1 METYKIILAVVAILL
16 ILIVKYIRINNYK
29 EVIRI
34 SEIENSLKDEKIQDL
49 ERNLREIS
57 KELRNVNTE
66 LHDAHRTI
74 NSNNLN
80 KLTQ

>member
-1 METYKIILAVVAILL
+1 METFKIILAVVAILL

-34 SEIENSLKDEKIQDL
+34 SEIENRLKDEKIQDL

-57 KELRNVNTE
+57 KELRKVNTE
-66 LHDAHRTI
+66 LHDAHRII
-74 NSNNLN
+74 NSNNLKN
-80 KLTQ
+80 

>member
-16 ILIVKYIRINNYK
+16 ILIVKYIRINHYK

-57 KELRNVNTE
+57 KELRKVNTE
-66 LHDAHRTI
+66 LHDAHRII
-74 NSNNLN
+74 NSNNLKN
-80 KLTQ
+80 

>member
-1 METYKIILAVVAILL
+1 METFKIILAVVAILL

-29 EVIRI
+29 EIIRI
-34 SEIENSLKDEKIQDL
+34 SEIEKSLKDEKIQDL

-66 LHDAHRTI
+66 LHDAHRII
-74 NSNNLN
+74 NSNNLKN
-80 KLTQ
+80 

>member
-1 METYKIILAVVAILL
+1 METFKIILAVVAILL
-16 ILIVKYIRINNYK
+16 ILIVKYIRINHYK

-34 SEIENSLKDEKIQDL
+34 SEIEKSLKDEKIQDL

-66 LHDAHRTI
+66 LHDAHRII
-74 NSNNLN
+74 NSNNLKN
-80 KLTQ
+80 

>member
-34 SEIENSLKDEKIQDL
+34 SKMENSLKDEKIQDL

-57 KELRNVNTE
+57 KELRRINTE
-66 LHDAHRTI
+66 LHDAHRII
-74 NSNNLN
+74 NSNNL
-80 KLTQ
+80 KK

>member
-1 METYKIILAVVAILL
+1 METFKIILAVVAILL
-16 ILIVKYIRINNYK
+16 ILIAKYIRINNYK

-57 KELRNVNTE
+57 KELRKVIAE
-66 LHDAHRTI
+66 LHDAHRII
-74 NSNNLN
+74 NSNNLKN
-80 KLTQ
+80 

>member
-34 SEIENSLKDEKIQDL
+34 SEIEKSLKDEKIQDL

-57 KELRNVNTE
+57 KELRKVNTE
-66 LHDAHRTI
+66 LHDAHRII
-74 NSNNLN
+74 NSNNL
-80 KLTQ
+80 KI

>member
-16 ILIVKYIRINNYK
+16 ILIIKYIRINNYK

-34 SEIENSLKDEKIQDL
+34 SEIENNMKEEKIQDL
-49 ERNLREIS
+49 EKNLRELS

-66 LHDAHRTI
+66 LHDAHRII
-74 NSNNLN
+74 NSNNL
-80 KLTQ
+80 KD

>member
-34 SEIENSLKDEKIQDL
+34 SEIEKSLKEEKIQDL
-49 ERNLREIS
+49 EINLREIS

-66 LHDAHRTI
+66 LHDAHRII
-74 NSNNLN
+74 NSNNL
-80 KLTQ
+80 KK

>member
-34 SEIENSLKDEKIQDL
+34 SEIEKRLKDEKIQDL

-66 LHDAHRTI
+66 LHDAHRII
-74 NSNNLN
+74 NSNNLKN
-80 KLTQ
+80 

>member
-34 SEIENSLKDEKIQDL
+34 SEIENRLKDEKIQDL

-66 LHDAHRTI
+66 LHDAHRII
-74 NSNNLN
+74 NSNNL
-80 KLTQ
+80 KY

>member
-1 METYKIILAVVAILL
+1 METFKIILAVVAILL

-34 SEIENSLKDEKIQDL
+34 SEIEKSLKDEKIQDL

-57 KELRNVNTE
+57 KELRKVNAE
-66 LHDAHRTI
+66 LHDAHRII
-74 NSNNLN
+74 NSNNLKN
-80 KLTQ
+80 

>member
-1 METYKIILAVVAILL
+1 METFKIILAVVVILL

-34 SEIENSLKDEKIQDL
+34 SETEKRLKEEKIQDL

-57 KELRNVNTE
+57 KELRRINTE
-66 LHDAHRTI
+66 LHDAHRII
-74 NSNNLN
+74 NSNNLKN
-80 KLTQ
+80 

>member
-1 METYKIILAVVAILL
+1 METFKIILAVVAILL

-66 LHDAHRTI
+66 LHDAHRII
-74 NSNNLN
+74 NSNNLKN
-80 KLTQ
+80 

>member
-34 SEIENSLKDEKIQDL
+34 SEIEKSLKDEKIQDL

-57 KELRNVNTE
+57 KELINVNTE
-66 LHDAHRTI
+66 LHDAHRII
-74 NSNNLN
+74 NSNNLKN
-80 KLTQ
+80 

>member
-1 METYKIILAVVAILL
+1 METFKIILAVVAILL

-57 KELRNVNTE
+57 KELRKVNAE
-66 LHDAHRTI
+66 LHDAHRII
-74 NSNNLN
+74 NSNNLKN
-80 KLTQ
+80 

>member
-34 SEIENSLKDEKIQDL
+34 SEIEKSLKDEKIQDL

-66 LHDAHRTI
+66 LHDAHRII
-74 NSNNLN
+74 NSNNL
-80 KLTQ
+80 KD

>member
-29 EVIRI
+29 EIIRI
-34 SEIENSLKDEKIQDL
+34 SEIENNLKEEKIKDL
-49 ERNLREIS
+49 ERNLRELS

-66 LHDAHRTI
+66 LHDAHRII
-74 NSNNLN
+74 NSNNL
-80 KLTQ
+80 KY

>member
-29 EVIRI
+29 EIIRI
-34 SEIENSLKDEKIQDL
+34 SEIEKSLKEEKIQDL
-49 ERNLREIS
+49 EINLREIS

-66 LHDAHRTI
+66 LHDAHRII
-74 NSNNLN
+74 NSNNL
-80 KLTQ
+80 KK

>member
-1 METYKIILAVVAILL
+1 METFKIILAVVAILL

-34 SEIENSLKDEKIQDL
+34 SENENSLKDEKIQDL

-57 KELRNVNTE
+57 KELRKVIAE
-66 LHDAHRTI
+66 LHDAHRII
-74 NSNNLN
+74 NSNNLKN
-80 KLTQ
+80 

>member
-29 EVIRI
+29 EIIRI
-34 SEIENSLKDEKIQDL
+34 SEIEKSLKDEKIQDL

-66 LHDAHRTI
+66 LHDAHRII
-74 NSNNLN
+74 NSNNLKN
-80 KLTQ
+80 

>member
-57 KELRNVNTE
+57 KELRKVIAE
-66 LHDAHRTI
+66 LHDAHRFI
-74 NSNNLN
+74 NSNNLKN
-80 KLTQ
+80 

>member
-34 SEIENSLKDEKIQDL
+34 SEIENRLKDEKIQDL

-57 KELRNVNTE
+57 KELRKVNAE
-66 LHDAHRTI
+66 LHDVHRII
-74 NSNNLN
+74 NSNNLKN
-80 KLTQ
+80 

>member
-1 METYKIILAVVAILL
+1 METFKIILAVVAILL

-29 EVIRI
+29 KVIRI

-57 KELRNVNTE
+57 KELRKVNAE
-66 LHDAHRTI
+66 LHDAHRII
-74 NSNNLN
+74 NSNNLKN
-80 KLTQ
+80 

>member
-34 SEIENSLKDEKIQDL
+34 SENEKRLKDEKIQDL

-57 KELRNVNTE
+57 KELRKVNTE
-66 LHDAHRTI
+66 LHDAHRII
-74 NSNNLN
+74 NSNNLKN
-80 KLTQ
+80 

>member
-1 METYKIILAVVAILL
+1 METFKIILAVVAILL
-16 ILIVKYIRINNYK
+16 ILIVKYIRINHYK

-34 SEIENSLKDEKIQDL
+34 SEIENNLKDEKIQDL

-66 LHDAHRTI
+66 LHDAHRII
-74 NSNNLN
+74 NSNNLKN
-80 KLTQ
+80 

>member
-34 SEIENSLKDEKIQDL
+34 SEIEKSLKDEKIQDL

-57 KELRNVNTE
+57 KELRKVIAE
-66 LHDAHRTI
+66 LHDAHRII
-74 NSNNLN
+74 NSNNLKN
-80 KLTQ
+80 

>member
-34 SEIENSLKDEKIQDL
+34 SEIEKSLKDEKIQDL

-57 KELRNVNTE
+57 KELRKVNTE
-66 LHDAHRTI
+66 LHDAHRII
-74 NSNNLN
+74 NSNNL
-80 KLTQ
+80 KY

>member
-16 ILIVKYIRINNYK
+16 ILIVKYIRINHYK

-34 SEIENSLKDEKIQDL
+34 SEIEKSLKDEKIKDL

-66 LHDAHRTI
+66 LHDAHRII
-74 NSNNLN
+74 NSNNLKN
-80 KLTQ
+80 

>member
-16 ILIVKYIRINNYK
+16 ILIVKYIRINHYK

-34 SEIENSLKDEKIQDL
+34 SEIEKSLKDEKIQDL

-66 LHDAHRTI
+66 LHDAHRII
-74 NSNNLN
+74 NSNNLKN
-80 KLTQ
+80 

>member
-16 ILIVKYIRINNYK
+16 ILIIKYIRINNYK

-34 SEIENSLKDEKIQDL
+34 SEIENRLKDEKIQDL
-49 ERNLREIS
+49 ERNLRELS

-66 LHDAHRTI
+66 LHDAHRII
-74 NSNNLN
+74 NSNNL
-80 KLTQ
+80 KY

>member
-1 METYKIILAVVAILL
+1 METFKIILAVVAILL

-34 SEIENSLKDEKIQDL
+34 SEIENRMKDEKIQDL

-57 KELRNVNTE
+57 KELRKVNAE
-66 LHDAHRTI
+66 LHDAHRII
-74 NSNNLN
+74 NSNNLKN
-80 KLTQ
+80 

>member
-34 SEIENSLKDEKIQDL
+34 SEIKNRLKDEKIQDL

-57 KELRNVNTE
+57 KELRNVNAE
-66 LHDAHRTI
+66 LHDAHRII
-74 NSNNLN
+74 NSNNLKN
-80 KLTQ
+80 

>member
-1 METYKIILAVVAILL
+1 METFKIILAVVAILL

-34 SEIENSLKDEKIQDL
+34 SEIENRLKDEKIQDL

-57 KELRNVNTE
+57 KELRKVIAE
-66 LHDAHRTI
+66 LNDAHRII
-74 NSNNLN
+74 NSNNLKN
-80 KLTQ
+80 

>member
-57 KELRNVNTE
+57 KELRKVNTE
-66 LHDAHRTI
+66 LHDAHRII
-74 NSNNLN
+74 NSNNLKN
-80 KLTQ
+80 